1 MNGLIHVICTKTSWK
16 LDTIDIVNTGNS
28 CTQIVWGNTSQCNKL
43 ETNIVSSWDM
53 TVIYQINS
61 SNSHRDVVSF
71 VCNHTLWSQFKN
83 NEHKINKSTYTY
95 SKFHQLITAPFYT
108 SAVHFSLHALK
119 HISTGKFVECWGF
132 YHWNGVDLLTEFHPA
147 MEECS
152 KSIPNQQIFDIDGF
166 CTQQYLSSLK
176 FICVERANRMQFE

>member
-1 MNGLIHVICTKTSWK
+1 MNGLIRVICTKTSWK

-83 NEHKINKSTYTY
+83 NEHKINIQVLGIPPSFDTIDNCSVLHFTRTYQPIRTQRTRTHTDKEIRWMLRLSPLELCRFIDWVPSSNGRAIEIDTKRTNIRY
-95 SKFHQLITAPFYT
+95 WWVLCATI
-108 SAVHFSLHALK
+108 
-119 HISTGKFVECWGF
+119 FV
-132 YHWNGVDLLTEFHPA
+132 
-147 MEECS
+147 
-152 KSIPNQQIFDIDGF
+152 
-166 CTQQYLSSLK
+166 
-176 FICVERANRMQFE
+176 